1 MVGENRI
8 SFLKLGGLFLAII
21 SIFIYQSCTKDD
33 LTRPVRISLTVI
45 INEQYKTNNTL
56 LFERGEITLR
66 EIQFDGKREAG
77 GDYSF
82 NTESGKNF
90 GPNYFYPPSS
100 PQETLANFDLPQ
112 GVYSGM
118 RWKFELSDG
127 LERLEQDDD
136 DDDNYNS
143 ETPGLILDGSYINNE
158 REMLRIRI
166 EIDPFESFDCLALAD
181 NGNKNI
187 SIVSG
192 ITYNAI
198 LYLDPY
204 FVFRAIS
211 SESLEE
217 ADYSDDELS
226 PVLLISSDSN
236 KELYEII
243 LFRLQQSVKIV
254 VR

>member
-8 SFLKLGGLFLAII
+8 SFFKFGELILAII
-21 SIFIYQSCTKDD
+21 SILVYQSCTKDD
-33 LTRPVRISLTVI
+33 LTLPVNISLSVI

-56 LFERGEITLR
+56 SFERGEITLR

-127 LERLEQDDD
+127 LERLDKDDD
-136 DDDNYNS
+136 DDDNY
-143 ETPGLILDGSYINNE
+143 ETPGLILDGSYINTE
-158 REMLRIRI
+158 KEILRIRI
-166 EIDPFESFDCLALAD
+166 EIDSFESFECLSLAD
-181 NGNKNI
+181 NGEKNI
-187 SIVSG
+187 GILSG
-192 ITYNAI
+192 RTYSAI

-217 ADYSDDELS
+217 ADYSDDDLS
-226 PVLLISSDSN
+226 PLLLISSNSN

-243 LFRLQQSVKIV
+243 LFRLQMSVKIV